1 MNYFNIIFSN
11 RSILRIFQLEA
22 FKKFKIAG
30 EIIEFGASEKK
41 NKNFCSHNLDNCKI
55 TFSNINPS
63 NKDYLNIDLQ
73 KTISLNT
80 KFDYIVIF
88 NVLEHLLDANLALR
102 NLSAICKKNGKIIG
116 STPFLFRVH
125 GAPKDYS
132 RYTKDHLI
140 ELLKSNNFKDIEII
154 ELGTGPFLACI
165 SLLRSYLKYLPIFY
179 QLLILLSL
187 VFDKLIKLFIKTDPK
202 KIYPI
207 GYLFF
212 ATNTQNEK

>member
-41 NKNFCSHNLDNCKI
+41 DKNFCSPNLDNCKI

-102 NLSAICKKNGKIIG
+102 NLSAICKKMEK
-116 STPFLFRVH
+116 
-125 GAPKDYS
+125 
-132 RYTKDHLI
+132 
-140 ELLKSNNFKDIEII
+140 
-154 ELGTGPFLACI
+154 
-165 SLLRSYLKYLPIFY
+165 
-179 QLLILLSL
+179 SL
-187 VFDKLIKLFIKTDPK
+187 VLL
-202 KIYPI
+202 
-207 GYLFF
+207 LFF
-212 ATNTQNEK
+212 LGFMAHQKITQGIQKIT